1 MKSERLHQEITPN
14 ISLRRIA
21 ISLVIQT
28 RKNIELVV

>member
-1 MKSERLHQEITPN
+1 MKSERLDQEIMPN

-28 RKNIELVV
+28 RKKN